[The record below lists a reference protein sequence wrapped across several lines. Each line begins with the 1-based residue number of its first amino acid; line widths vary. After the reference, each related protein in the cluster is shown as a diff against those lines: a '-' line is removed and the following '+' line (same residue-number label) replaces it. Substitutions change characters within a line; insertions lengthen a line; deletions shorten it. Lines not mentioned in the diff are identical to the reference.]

1 MKKKILVTGSSGFI
15 GKNLDESLRS
25 RFNIIPVHRKDIMN
39 KNHSIFLMIYMQLFT
54 VEDWLKQIYILF
66 F

>member
-1 MKKKILVTGSSGFI
+1 MKKILVTGSSGFI

-39 KNHSIFLMIYMQLFT
+39 KNHSILMIYTQLFT
-54 VEDWLKQIYILF
+54 VEDWHILKIKN
-66 F
+66 